1 MEHEV
6 DSRVLQ
12 LQVFLPAMGTKAIFH
27 GMTAV
32 GGNSFLVGFSCGSWR
47 QLCTAKIENN
57 IASAAMA
64 YRIWKLRCL
73 QTKA

>member
-32 GGNSFLVGFSCGSWR
+32 EAILFLSDFLVAHGGSYA
-47 QLCTAKIENN
+47 QPK
-57 IASAAMA
+57 
-64 YRIWKLRCL
+64 
-73 QTKA
+73 